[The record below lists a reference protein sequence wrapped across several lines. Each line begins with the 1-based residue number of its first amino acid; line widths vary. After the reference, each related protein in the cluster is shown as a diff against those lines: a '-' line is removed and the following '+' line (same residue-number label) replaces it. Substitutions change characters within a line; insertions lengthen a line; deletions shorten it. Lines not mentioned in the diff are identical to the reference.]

1 MSKIIF
7 IAIFEFLDCKK
18 IVNNMDKDEDD
29 EDVHK
34 LFQRMMR
41 FISKSNPGSIPIV
54 MYIEVFD

>member
-1 MSKIIF
+1 
-7 IAIFEFLDCKK
+7 
-18 IVNNMDKDEDD
+18 MDKDEDD

-41 FISKSNPGSIPIV
+41 FISKSNPESIPIV